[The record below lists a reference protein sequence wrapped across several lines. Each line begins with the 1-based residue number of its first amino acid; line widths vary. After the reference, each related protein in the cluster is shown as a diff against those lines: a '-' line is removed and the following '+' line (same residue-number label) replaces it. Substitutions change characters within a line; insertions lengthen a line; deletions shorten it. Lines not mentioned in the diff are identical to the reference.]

1 MIAEQ
6 VMDIQTFG
14 RGPMHGLNLRRLA
27 AGILALSLVGVAC
40 GGDSG
45 GGGALDTDAD
55 LTTQSLVISN
65 WDAYTPE
72 GLIPSFTEATGVDAE
87 LSLHATNEEI
97 TAKLIQSDGAGF
109 DVAFVSSQ
117 FADQLNQA
125 GVLAQIDP
133 DFIPNMA
140 NLAPE
145 ATDLVGIDFS
155 IPYTWGTT
163 GICYREDL
171 VSSAPTS
178 WNDLLDPAD
187 DVKGKVTML
196 QTDRWLMLPAQ
207 KSLGFSVNTTDADE
221 LAQVQELLASAK
233 ENLLAYDDVT
243 FYSRLVSGEAA
254 LVEAW
259 DGWCNYGIA
268 ENPDIK
274 FVVPEEGSDLWADTM
289 VIMKSSENL
298 EAAHAFINHV
308 LEPANHAQVAE
319 LVYYKVPNPG
329 AMALVDPGLIA
340 QFPNLGMSSADL
352 LEGEQLRDLGED
364 NQTYTD
370 IVTEVVAG

>member
-1 MIAEQ
+1 
-6 VMDIQTFG
+6 
-14 RGPMHGLNLRRLA
+14 MHRLNLRRLA
-27 AGILALSLVGVAC
+27 VGILALSLVGAAC
-40 GGDSG
+40 GEDSG

-221 LAQVQELLASAK
+221 LAQVQDLLASAK